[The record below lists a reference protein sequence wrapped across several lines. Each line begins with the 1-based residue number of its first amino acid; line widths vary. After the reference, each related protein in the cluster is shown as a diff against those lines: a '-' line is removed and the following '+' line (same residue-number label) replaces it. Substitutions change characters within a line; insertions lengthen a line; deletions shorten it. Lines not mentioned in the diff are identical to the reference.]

1 MTETLEKQKTRASF
15 QRLVET
21 SNDVINQTFAAMGD
35 VSQKEVTGVQ
45 VYLKDNVAFA
55 LQDESNLYFR
65 ISEDDYQ
72 IIGDKYKIIRMDDRR
87 YIFERIN
94 PGVLSSSDELLQLL
108 TKAVWEMSGKLNIR
122 Y

>member
-1 MTETLEKQKTRASF
+1 MTETLEKQKTRANS

-21 SNDVINQTFAAMGD
+21 SNGVINQTFAAMGD
-35 VSQKEVTGVQ
+35 VSQKEVSGVQ
-45 VYLKDNVAFA
+45 VYLKDSVVFA
-55 LQDESNLYFR
+55 LQDTSNLYFR

-108 TKAVWEMSGKLNIR
+108 TRAVWEMSGKLNIR